1 MIRVQSP
8 LPPYQTNPFRERG
21 KNQRA
26 PPSLYRCHF
35 ETAWQWKPIHNWS
48 RDGLNLEPG
57 ASSCSAL
64 PPPTQLE
71 LCSSSSSSVAMQLQQ
86 RKGGVGG
93 WGAACRKKKKSELF
107 SRSLEGIT
115 LLGYQEAVSK
125 AAAAVW
131 QAGVWIRL
139 PDTSPH
145 RTFSLWFQVD
155 EKSGSPLGDVLRIE
169 AGVFCG
175 ATLSVESGG
184 QMDGQTAFDLLR
196 RICSICW
203 NLGSAFINGQ
213 DLLLCVYF

>member
-8 LPPYQTNPFRERG
+8 LPPYQTNPLRERG

-93 WGAACRKKKKSELF
+93 WGAACRKKKKKW
-107 SRSLEGIT
+107 
-115 LLGYQEAVSK
+115 AVL
-125 AAAAVW
+125 
-131 QAGVWIRL
+131 QIFRGHHTTRL
-139 PDTSPH
+139 PGGSLKGGSSGVTSRGLNSAPRH
-145 RTFSLWFQVD
+145 VSPQNFFFMIPGGWDKRFTSGRCVENWGRCLLWCHTVCCVRWTGGWTDSLWF
-155 EKSGSPLGDVLRIE
+155 
-169 AGVFCG
+169 A
-175 ATLSVESGG
+175 A
-184 QMDGQTAFDLLR
+184 
-196 RICSICW
+196 
-203 NLGSAFINGQ
+203 
-213 DLLLCVYF
+213 

>member
-1 MIRVQSP
+1 
-8 LPPYQTNPFRERG
+8 
-21 KNQRA
+21 
-26 PPSLYRCHF
+26 
-35 ETAWQWKPIHNWS
+35 
-48 RDGLNLEPG
+48 
-57 ASSCSAL
+57 
-64 PPPTQLE
+64 
-71 LCSSSSSSVAMQLQQ
+71 MQLQQ

-125 AAAAVW
+125 AAAVW

-155 EKSGSPLGDVLRIE
+155 EKSGLPLGDVLRIE

-175 ATLSVESGG
+175 ATLSVMSGG
-184 QMDGQTAFDLLR
+184 QMDGQTAL
-196 RICSICW
+196 ICCVE
-203 NLGSAFINGQ
+203 SALFAEIWGQLSSTDKIYCSVFIFNRVAQ
-213 DLLLCVYF
+213 VK